1 MAMGT
6 IHAVR
11 ALDRHRLIG
20 LVVRHRYGVPERFA
34 LFVGTTEPRM
44 NLGRLLEAHVAV
56 TPDLPLLV
64 VRPDGWGDTGQA
76 LAPGVRQLGRVS
88 AANLPVLYDFASA
101 LVYPSLP
108 ERSGLPVLEA
118 MAKGTAALT
127 NATTS
132 TAEVAGDTGVLVDPL
147 DVTAIGAALVSVRN
161 EPERWAMLGEAAQV
175 RAQAFS
181 WAATGQRVADI
192 YDDVAA

>member
-1 MAMGT
+1 
-6 IHAVR
+6 
-11 ALDRHRLIG
+11 
-20 LVVRHRYGVPERFA
+20 
-34 LFVGTTEPRM
+34 
-44 NLGRLLEAHVAV
+44 
-56 TPDLPLLV
+56 
-64 VRPDGWGDTGQA
+64 
-76 LAPGVRQLGRVS
+76 
-88 AANLPVLYDFASA
+88 VLYDFASA

-118 MAKGTAALT
+118 MAKSTAALT
-127 NATTS
+127 SATTS

-147 DVTAIGAALVSVRN
+147 DVTAIGDALVSVRN
-161 EPERWAMLGEAAQV
+161 EPERWAMLGEAARV